1 MKSPRETRVDPNKH
15 EEDMRRETCCIA
27 ESRGV
32 REAGT
37 RPNESADV
45 NNIAH

>member
-1 MKSPRETRVDPNKH
+1 MKSPRETRVDPDKH
-15 EEDMRRETCCIA
+15 EEDSRRETRCIA

-32 REAGT
+32 GEAGT

-45 NNIAH
+45 NNVAH